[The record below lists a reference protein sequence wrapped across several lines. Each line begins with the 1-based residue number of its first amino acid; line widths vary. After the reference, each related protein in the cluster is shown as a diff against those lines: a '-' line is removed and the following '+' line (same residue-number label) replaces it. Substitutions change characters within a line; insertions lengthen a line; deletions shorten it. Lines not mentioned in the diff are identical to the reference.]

1 VLRNGSLC
9 ATDVTVYIANV
20 VVSMVV
26 NGSLLM
32 TFVTISVASVIV
44 NVALNVVRVSLV
56 TLVAVLVALIL
67 ERMIHKRLS
76 YVYASFIVTVSI
88 TVSCV
93 GVRNKC
99 WVGNGVSF
107 IATVRYVTNLVALGV
122 INVRWYKSFK

>member
-1 VLRNGSLC
+1 
-9 ATDVTVYIANV
+9 
-20 VVSMVV
+20 MVV

-32 TFVTISVASVIV
+32 TFVTIAVASVVV
-44 NVALNVVRVSLV
+44 NVSFNVVRVSLV

-76 YVYASFIVTVSI
+76 YVYASVVVTVSI

-93 GVRNKC
+93 GVRDKC